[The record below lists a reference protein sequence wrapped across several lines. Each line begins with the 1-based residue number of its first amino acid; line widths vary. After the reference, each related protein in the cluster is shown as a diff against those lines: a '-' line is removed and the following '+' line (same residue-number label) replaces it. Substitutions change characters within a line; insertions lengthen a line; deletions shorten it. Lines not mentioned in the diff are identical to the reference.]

1 MSMMG
6 RQTFSRLTKPPC
18 PTLLKAESSLCL
30 IKILMQ
36 HSTLWSIALL
46 ASLLSSQ
53 FPVSVS
59 RSKNDPSPILK
70 SPNVIESFNGRCPC
84 LFNSVA
90 SAFVP
95 VYAVTSF
102 LKAPM
107 VSDEEHMISY
117 LAQSRLLTNTFI
129 NFPAATLFLCETFSS
144 VTSSLPSLFFLG
156 EVLLFIVFV
165 VHLFCIRD
173 LLTASALSN
182 DLWLRRRVVFGFGR
196 FFNVDMGVCFPRGG
210 GKCDFM

>member
-1 MSMMG
+1 
-6 RQTFSRLTKPPC
+6 
-18 PTLLKAESSLCL
+18 
-30 IKILMQ
+30 MQ

-46 ASLLSSQ
+46 ASLPSSQ

-59 RSKNDPSPILK
+59 RSKDDPSPVSK
-70 SPNVIESFNGRCPC
+70 APSFIETFNGRWPC
-84 LFNSVA
+84 LFNIGA

-95 VYAVTSF
+95 VYAATSF
-102 LKAPM
+102 WEAPM
-107 VSDEEHMISY
+107 LSDEEHMISY
-117 LAQSRLLTNTFI
+117 LAPSRLLTNTFI

-144 VTSSLPSLFFLG
+144 VTSSLASLFFLG

-173 LLTASALSN
+173 LLTASALSD
-182 DLWLRRRVVFGFGR
+182 DLWLHRRVVFGFGR
-196 FFNVDMGVCFPRGG
+196 FFNVDMGVCFPRGW